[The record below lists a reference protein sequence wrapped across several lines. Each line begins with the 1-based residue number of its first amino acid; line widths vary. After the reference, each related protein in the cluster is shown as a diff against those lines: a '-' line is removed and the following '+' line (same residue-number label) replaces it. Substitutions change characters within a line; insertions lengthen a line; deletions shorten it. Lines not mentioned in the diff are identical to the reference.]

1 MDNPDTPGNPEPRL
15 HLSWSCVLQVFK
27 ATMLFLEFLRRRG
40 CTSAGTQVW
49 RWLRIHQRPLSPM
62 SAGPKLRV
70 RAVQVRQEVQRM
82 PMQRGAP
89 AQQRS
94 RKQSQNR
101 KPKPKP
107 SSSRPNQSPRC
118 MLAQAVYIPSNPE
131 SCMSKATVLA
141 NANLLE
147 ISGFEHK
154 LRLNGVT
161 LWLQLACT
169 ETLHACRVGLVETAH
184 GPGPRPYR
192 QRWLAAWK
200 ARRLQFGKLEPRWR
214 LGISL

>member
-1 MDNPDTPGNPEPRL
+1 MAEDSSKTSVAYE
-15 HLSWSCVLQVFK
+15 
-27 ATMLFLEFLRRRG
+27 RRAEAP
-40 CTSAGTQVW
+40 SA
-49 RWLRIHQRPLSPM
+49 S
-62 SAGPKLRV
+62 SAGPARG
-70 RAVQVRQEVQRM
+70 AEDAHAE
-82 PMQRGAP
+82 GAP

-161 LWLQLACT
+161 LLLQLACT

-200 ARRLQFGKLEPRWR
+200 ARRLQFGKLEPRCR